1 MEDHAI
7 HIPCKKKEPGKG
19 QQVVRISEDAYNVLV
34 DIYNE
39 STLSMKELAS
49 ILILDASKRVVLDKE
64 D

>member
-1 MEDHAI
+1 MRYIFHVKRRSRA
-7 HIPCKKKEPGKG
+7 KG